1 MANVEIA
8 EVHTDIEITEPVGS
22 LDPADVKKLVA
33 LVMEHM
39 QAQQHQNDLRR
50 QDDRVSDRAF
60 QPDVR
65 Q

>member
-1 MANVEIA
+1 
-8 EVHTDIEITEPVGS
+8 VGS

-39 QAQQHQNDLRR
+39 RAQQHQDDLRR

-60 QPDVR
+60 QSDVK